1 MEIPSDPRHLYP
13 VMYSGAQVK
22 LNIDAVEE
30 LLKTNFTDKITK
42 NITIDDLK
50 TAADMFFYL
59 NSRSYLLREW
69 FSFYSNLFNK
79 KSAYQIIL
87 TLNRILKVDNTS
99 RNLELK
105 TIAAQLFQKTTD
117 LMLLKY
123 RKIKSFI
130 HGLGNSSWN
139 LEGSN
144 GDIKGWLIC
153 RVDKNLLDN
162 LGAVSHPVHFFTPE
176 GKLSPSA
183 FIPFCEFGG
192 KKSAVSTKI
201 DKLDTPICNCFQAKI
216 LYDQLCYEVDLNK
229 FSNRDNI
236 EQEIKSGF
244 IFFMDYNEDK
254 QITFEDNY
262 NKEDEDSF
270 SSRIVELDQNDHAII
285 HLNTIG
291 IEFQMLKITISK

>member
-13 VMYSGAQVK
+13 VMYTGAQVK
-22 LNIDAVEE
+22 SNIDAVEE
-30 LLKTNFTDKITK
+30 LLKTNFTEEINK
-42 NITIDDLK
+42 NISIDDLK

-69 FSFYSNLFNK
+69 FSFYSDLFNK

-99 RNLELK
+99 RNKELK

-117 LMLLKY
+117 LLFLKY

-130 HGLGNSSWN
+130 HGLGNSWN
-139 LEGSN
+139 LEGST
-144 GDIKGWLIC
+144 GDLKGWLIC
-153 RVDKNLLDN
+153 KVSKKLLFN
-162 LGAVSHPVHFFTPE
+162 LGAVSHPVHFITTE

-254 QITFEDNY
+254 QITFEDKDNY

-270 SSRIVELDQNDHAII
+270 SRKIVELDQNDHAII
-285 HLNTIG
+285 YLNTIG
-291 IEFQMLKITISK
+291 NEFQM